1 MLDRLRDPF
10 GFGRPGFERH
20 AKDFGDLPRL
30 DGQRVLITGASGG
43 LGQAARS
50 ACEALGAQTFD
61 ASRSSGW
68 DLTDPARLRALAQ
81 ELEQVDVLVH
91 NAGVLPTAY
100 QETTEGLELAL
111 ALNLVAT
118 HRLTRLLPAKKV
130 IWVSSGGGL
139 TQSLEVEPT
148 FTPPKPYDGV
158 VQYARTKRAEIVLA
172 KLWAKERPESCFA
185 AMHPGWAD
193 TPGVSS
199 SLPTFHKLTQG
210 VLRSPDQG
218 ADTIVWLCGA
228 HVESG
233 KFWFDRKEADA
244 LPVPTVRSDAAEEA
258 ALWARL
264 EALV

>member
-1 MLDRLRDPF
+1 
-10 GFGRPGFERH
+10 
-20 AKDFGDLPRL
+20 
-30 DGQRVLITGASGG
+30 VLITGASSG

-50 ACEALGAQTFD
+50 ACVAIGAQTFD

-68 DLTDPARLRALAQ
+68 DLTDSARVRALAD
-81 ELEQVDVLVH
+81 ELGEVDVLVH

-100 QETTEGLELAL
+100 QETAEGLELAL

-118 HRLTRLLPAKKV
+118 HRLTRWLPAKKV

-139 TQSLEVEPT
+139 TQSLDVQQT
-148 FTPPKPYDGV
+148 FSPPKPYDGV

-172 KLWAKERPESCFA
+172 KLWARERPESCFA

-193 TPGVSS
+193 TPGVSA

-210 VLRSPDQG
+210 VLRSPEQG

-228 HVESG
+228 QVASG
-233 KFWFDRKEADA
+233 KFWFDRQEADP
-244 LPVPTVRSDAAEEA
+244 LPVPGVRSERSEET
-258 ALWARL
+258 ALWSRL
-264 EALV
+264 ESLL